1 LNAIHTVSVLN
12 GRISNLG
19 CHFRMAR
26 LPVELNPSN
35 AVSIGSALLFLL
47 TPFLTSPA
55 LRSFVDS
62 MIGRIV
68 LIAFVLYGITLG
80 PIAGVL
86 SFLAAVALFVER
98 NRVRIGI
105 AKNAIVTRGSV
116 QTLGQ
121 VDMPHSSPAPVQ
133 GPIEDVP
140 WIQYSQRDFL
150 LEGNSWNPLPSGES
164 EDTKMVLES
173 QLYPNDRIDR
183 YYVKHGLAPPTD
195 PNRR

>member
-1 LNAIHTVSVLN
+1 MV
-12 GRISNLG
+12 
-19 CHFRMAR
+19 R
-26 LPVELNPSN
+26 LPVELNPST
-35 AVSIGSALLFLL
+35 AVSMGSAILFLL

-55 LRSFVDS
+55 LSTFVDS
-62 MIGRIV
+62 IIGRIV
-68 LIAFVLYGITLG
+68 LISFVLYGITLG

-86 SFLAAVALFVER
+86 SFLAAAALFVER

-121 VDMPHSSPAPVQ
+121 VDMPHSNPAPVQ
-133 GPIEDVP
+133 GPIEDAP
-140 WIQYSQRDFL
+140 WLQYSQRDFL

-164 EDTKMVLES
+164 EDTKTVLES

-183 YYVKHGLAPPTD
+183 FYVKNGLAPPTD

>member
-1 LNAIHTVSVLN
+1 
-12 GRISNLG
+12 
-19 CHFRMAR
+19 MAR
-26 LPVELNPSN
+26 LPVELNASN
-35 AVSIGSALLFLL
+35 IVSIGSALLFLV

-55 LRSFVDS
+55 LSNMVDS
-62 MIGRIV
+62 MIGRIA

-86 SFLAAVALFVER
+86 SFLAAAALFVER

-116 QTLGQ
+116 PTLGQ

-140 WIQYSQRDFL
+140 WIQYSQREFL
-150 LEGNSWNPLPSGES
+150 MEGNSWNPLPPGES
-164 EDTKMVLES
+164 EDGKTVLES
-173 QLYPNDRIDR
+173 QLYPNDRIDKF
-183 YYVKHGLAPPTD
+183 YVKNGLAPPTD